1 MESCNGIPADRKRKR
16 DEMEAVTNE
25 EEKDGGG
32 QVWVRSDREVSAAML
47 VEDRSV
53 WDRVAA
59 MLEEDRSVWD
69 PLLEWERLPCD
80 PLLPRQPWDPLLE
93 LECPGHVD
101 SMHGE
106 VTAVTNEEEKQE
118 GEEQKDRVVA
128 MLEELQ
134 SGRWN
139 GIDSPPGQAPEHPPS
154 TQSLHSTTK
163 RALRSCFGGKDG
175 DSEDEERRRVVEED
189 FRDCRDKRSRAMHEA
204 EDKGE
209 VTAVTNEEEKQ
220 EGEEQK
226 DRVVAM
232 LEELQSGRW
241 NGIDS
246 PPGQEA

>member
-1 MESCNGIPADRKRKR
+1 
-16 DEMEAVTNE
+16 MEAVTNE
-25 EEKDGGG
+25 EEKGGGG
-32 QVWVRSDREVSAAML
+32 QVWVRSDRDVSAAML

-139 GIDSPPGQAPEHPPS
+139 GIDSPPGQ
-154 TQSLHSTTK
+154 
-163 RALRSCFGGKDG
+163 
-175 DSEDEERRRVVEED
+175 
-189 FRDCRDKRSRAMHEA
+189 EA
-204 EDKGE
+204 
-209 VTAVTNEEEKQ
+209 
-220 EGEEQK
+220 
-226 DRVVAM
+226 
-232 LEELQSGRW
+232 
-241 NGIDS
+241 
-246 PPGQEA
+246 